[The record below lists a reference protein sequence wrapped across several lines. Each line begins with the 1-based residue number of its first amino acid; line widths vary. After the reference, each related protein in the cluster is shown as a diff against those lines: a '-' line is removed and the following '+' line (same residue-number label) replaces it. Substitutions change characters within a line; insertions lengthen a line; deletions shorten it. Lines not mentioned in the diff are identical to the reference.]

1 MEWNQITYMFF
12 SPTWL
17 YLEGFSWFKYGGA
30 KAIWSRGTRLFAGW
44 MGRSDSEA
52 QEGEKRRPA
61 LQRMD
66 LTPEEVDLHDDLWLN
81 DMSILYVLFLV
92 SFWIHQREPTRGNDF

>member
-1 MEWNQITYMFF
+1 
-12 SPTWL
+12 
-17 YLEGFSWFKYGGA
+17 
-30 KAIWSRGTRLFAGW
+30 

-92 SFWIHQREPTRGNDF
+92 SF